1 MTQTRPASAARHNA
15 QRTRSNRYE
24 VFRRGS
30 ICINNVDSPGGA
42 LRLPP
47 PEPRMDAPP
56 SRRPAHP
63 NVRVRCRVFSQRVN
77 NRSLTSSLPRA
88 RSPQAPGRSFQSSAD
103 VGDLRGRSRTPRYAE
118 YVAFPAPPIETRA
131 TRARSPSCQVSR
143 HFYPP
148 TRTGGLDR
156 LFSPRFATGF
166 RRERREFFFL
176 GPRLARGAQTLPP
189 ARAGSAR
196 SRADRISSRR
206 GADVSPR

>member
-1 MTQTRPASAARHNA
+1 MHQQRRLARWRA
-15 QRTRSNRYE
+15 
-24 VFRRGS
+24 
-30 ICINNVDSPGGA
+30 PLA
-42 LRLPP
+42 P

-156 LFSPRFATGF
+156 LFPLGSQRVFVASEGNFFSSGRGSLGARRHFHPRGQEA
-166 RRERREFFFL
+166 RVRERTAYR
-176 GPRLARGAQTLPP
+176 PVAAPT
-189 ARAGSAR
+189 
-196 SRADRISSRR
+196 
-206 GADVSPR
+206 